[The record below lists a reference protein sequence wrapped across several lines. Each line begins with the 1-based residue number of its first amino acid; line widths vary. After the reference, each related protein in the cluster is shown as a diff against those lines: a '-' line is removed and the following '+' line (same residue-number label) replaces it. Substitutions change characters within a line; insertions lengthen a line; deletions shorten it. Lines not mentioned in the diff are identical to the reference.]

1 MTPARAV
8 RATLVGLA
16 LGVLLTQFGFTLMR
30 VTGSS
35 MDPNLREGEVLLVLR
50 PPLLA
55 LSDLL
60 AGRAPGERLAERG
73 AVVVLPDPRA
83 EGGPLGV
90 GRPLIVKRVVGL
102 PGDTVALA
110 RGRVLVDG
118 EELSEPW
125 LDPAHRGAS
134 TMRPR
139 AVPPGALFLLGDNRL
154 PLASSDSRSFGP
166 QPVTALRGRAVA
178 ELRLPWGEAGPRSP
192 LAPLP

>member
-1 MTPARAV
+1 MTAVPAHEARRRARGRAPMTPARAV

-60 AGRAPGERLAERG
+60 AGRAPGARLAERG

-110 RGRVLVDG
+110 RGRVAARARCTTPATRINQRRPTG
-118 EELSEPW
+118 R
-125 LDPAHRGAS
+125 LDLFMAPD
-134 TMRPR
+134 
-139 AVPPGALFLLGDNRL
+139 PPPHN
-154 PLASSDSRSFGP
+154 
-166 QPVTALRGRAVA
+166 
-178 ELRLPWGEAGPRSP
+178 
-192 LAPLP
+192 